1 LITLTDGD
9 INRRTWIN
17 IETGQQVKIQT
28 SQQMPGEAENILYT
42 QTFLSVD
49 RVDVPPQNVLDVF
62 SKVVLPPP

>member
-1 LITLTDGD
+1 LITLTDGN
-9 INRRTWIN
+9 INRRTWSN

-49 RVDVPPQNVLDVF
+49 RVDVPPQKVMDVF
-62 SKVVLPPP
+62 SKVVFPPP